1 MLKSTP
7 LIAAQRFGL
16 GARPGELGRITDARD
31 WLERQ
36 VRAPYEAPPQIASLT
51 DSATILARFVEAR
64 KERREAKND
73 GGDPVKQVTNL
84 IRDEIVP
91 HYLAQVEARTRI
103 AATTDAPFRERLV
116 WFWTNHFAV
125 SVDKPP
131 VAGIAG
137 ALENEAI
144 RPHVSGRFVDLLLAV
159 EQHPAMITYLD
170 NEFSVGP
177 NSRLAEFVKRR
188 GRATERKID
197 INENLGREILELH
210 TLGVD
215 GGYTQ
220 ADVTSFAKVLT
231 GWSVG
236 GGQGRLAEGKPGA
249 FHFRENAHEP
259 GSHRVLGKSYRESGM
274 SQGEAVLRDLA
285 AHPSTARH
293 LAAKLARHFI
303 ADDPPPDSVERIAK
317 AYHSSDGDLRH
328 VYSALVAEDAAW
340 KPAPAKY
347 RTPYEFVIAALRAMA
362 IDPPDSKKLAA
373 SFELLG
379 QRTYSPGSPAGWP
392 DTARDWDGAD
402 ALMKRVEW
410 SLAFAER
417 TASLRD
423 ARQVATDVFGET
435 VSPATARAI
444 GRADSNAQALAL
456 LLMSPEFQRR

>member
-1 MLKSTP
+1 MLKSTAS
-7 LIAAQRFGL
+7 IAAQRFGL
-16 GARPGELGRITDARD
+16 GARPGELGRIGDARD
-31 WLERQ
+31 WLEHQ
-36 VRAPYEAPPQIASLT
+36 VRVPYRAPPELASLA
-51 DSATILARFVEAR
+51 DSATISAAYLKAV
-64 KERREAKND
+64 KERREAKKND
-73 GGDPVKQVTNL
+73 GDPVKQVVNL
-84 IRDEIVP
+84 IREEIVP

-116 WFWTNHFAV
+116 YFWTNHFAV
-125 SVDKPP
+125 SVDKP
-131 VAGIAG
+131 VVSGIAG

-144 RPHVSGRFVDLLLAV
+144 RPHVTGRFVDLLLAV
-159 EQHPAMITYLD
+159 EQHPAMIMYLD
-170 NEFSVGP
+170 NEFSIGP

-188 GRATERKID
+188 GRADGRKID

-236 GGQGRLAEGKPGA
+236 GGRGRLAAGRPGA
-249 FHFRENAHEP
+249 FYFRENAHEP
-259 GSHRVLGKSYRESGM
+259 GAHRVLDKNYRESGI

-285 AHPSTARH
+285 RHPSTAKH
-293 LAAKLARHFI
+293 LATKLARHFI
-303 ADDPPPDSVERIAK
+303 ADDPAPGSIERIAK
-317 AYHSSDGDLRH
+317 AYRSSEGDLTK
-328 VYSALVAEDAAW
+328 VYAAVIAEDAAW
-340 KPAPAKY
+340 TPAPVKY
-347 RTPYEFVIAALRAMA
+347 KTPYEFVVSALRSMA
-362 IDPPDSKKLAA
+362 IDPPDGKKLAA
-373 SFELLG
+373 SLEVLG

-392 DTARDWDGAD
+392 DTTRDWDGAD

-423 ARQVATDVFGET
+423 ARQVAGDVFGDA
-435 VSPATARAI
+435 VSPATLRAI